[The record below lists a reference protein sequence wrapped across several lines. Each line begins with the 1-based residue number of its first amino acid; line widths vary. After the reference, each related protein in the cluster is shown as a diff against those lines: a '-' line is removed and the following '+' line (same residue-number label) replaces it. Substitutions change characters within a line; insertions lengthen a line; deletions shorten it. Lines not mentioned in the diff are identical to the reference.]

1 MRVMKVVVIG
11 GGWSGCAAALA
22 ARNQGAEVV
31 LIERTD
37 MLLGT
42 GLVGGIMRN
51 NGRHTAAEEMIAM
64 GGGDLFELADRNT
77 LHRRSN
83 SRAIGTPTS
92 TAWRAWSPWCAASC
106 SPRGVDP
113 LPGPHHGCRDGRR
126 PHPGGPGPK
135 QGEEPLRYEG
145 DVFIDAT
152 GTAGGPA
159 NCNKYG
165 NGCAMCVLRCHS
177 FGGRVSVTAKAGV
190 KEMIGRKGDQVGAM
204 SGSCKLLKE
213 SLDPQIV
220 ADLDQNGVAVVP
232 LPPSKVLKG
241 KLALKCC
248 QQYAIPEFEENI
260 ILLDTGHAKLMTPF
274 FPLDLLRSIPGFENA
289 RYEDPYAGGL
299 GNSIRYVGMA
309 PRDDALK
316 VEGVDNLFCA
326 GEKAGLL
333 VGHTEAICTGTAG
346 GLQRRASPSAGKSRW
361 CCRIRSPSGTPSA
374 SSAARCS
381 EEGILSLK
389 YTFSGSVYFDRMQAR
404 SLYTTDAQVIRER
417 VAAAGLEN
425 VFAAVLKQNA
435 DPLRSGVNAE
445 SACRARRDAP
455 IRSAE
460 SAPPGCHAPSA
471 APWGRGSSSI
481 WSQWERQWGRS
492 AVPAGHEMPSP
503 AVFERRRLQPALAG
517 AVGTAALKPAARR
530 RLQRVRRLAASG

>member
-1 MRVMKVVVIG
+1 MKIIIIG
-11 GGWSGCAAALA
+11 GGWSGCAAALV
-22 ARNQGAEVV
+22 ARYQGADVH

-51 NGRHTAAEEMIAM
+51 NGRYTAAEEMIAM
-64 GGGDLFELADRNT
+64 GGGDLFKLTDQNT
-77 LHRRSN
+77 LHREIEFPGHRHANLYSVARMEPMVRN
-83 SRAIGTPTS
+83 FLLSKGVSIHCQVRVTDVEMANGAIQ
-92 TAWRAWSPWCAASC
+92 AVLAR
-106 SPRGVDP
+106 
-113 LPGPHHGCRDGRR
+113 
-126 PHPGGPGPK
+126 
-135 QGEEPLRYEG
+135 QEEEPQRYAG

-190 KEMIGRKGDQVGAM
+190 KEMIGRKGDQIGAM

-220 ADLDQNGVAVVP
+220 ATLNKSGVAVVP
-232 LPPSKVLKG
+232 LPPAKMMKG
-241 KLALKCC
+241 KLDLKCC

-274 FPLDLLRSIPGFENA
+274 FPLELLRAIPGFENA

-316 VEGVDNLFCA
+316 VEGVANLFCG

-333 VGHTEAICTGTAG
+333 VGHTEAICTGALAG
-346 GLQRRASPSAGKSRW
+346 CNAVRSARREKLLVLPDSLAVGDA
-361 CCRIRSPSGTPSA
+361 IRFV
-374 SSAARCS
+374 RQQMR
-381 EEGILSLK
+381 EESILSLK
-389 YTFSGSVYFDRMQAR
+389 YTFSGSVYFERMKAR
-404 SLYTTDAQVIRER
+404 GLYTTDRKQVEQR
-417 VAAAGLEN
+417 VGAAGLAG
-425 VFAAVLKQNA
+425 VFA
-435 DPLRSGVNAE
+435 
-445 SACRARRDAP
+445 
-455 IRSAE
+455 
-460 SAPPGCHAPSA
+460 
-471 APWGRGSSSI
+471 
-481 WSQWERQWGRS
+481 ER
-492 AVPAGHEMPSP
+492 
-503 AVFERRRLQPALAG
+503 
-517 AVGTAALKPAARR
+517 
-530 RLQRVRRLAASG
+530 

>member
-1 MRVMKVVVIG
+1 MKVVVIG

-22 ARNQGAEVV
+22 ASNQGAETV

-51 NGRHTAAEEMIAM
+51 NGRYTAAEEMIAM
-64 GGGDLFELADRNT
+64 GGGDLFELADRNS
-77 LHRRSN
+77 LHREVEFPGHRHSNLYSVARMEPMVRSFLL
-83 SRAIGTPTS
+83 S
-92 TAWRAWSPWCAASC
+92 
-106 SPRGVDP
+106 RGVSIHCQVRITDVEMTDGTARAV
-113 LPGPHHGCRDGRR
+113 LARHGDA
-126 PHPGGPGPK
+126 P
-135 QGEEPLRYEG
+135 QRYAG

-159 NCNKYG
+159 NCSKYG

-190 KEMIGRKGDQVGAM
+190 REMVGRKGDQIGAM

-220 ADLDQNGVAVVP
+220 ADLDRKGVAVVA

-241 KLALKCC
+241 KLGLKCC
-248 QQYAIPEFEENI
+248 QQYAIPEFEQNI

-274 FPLDLLRSIPGFENA
+274 FPLDLLRSIPGFANA

-316 VEGVDNLFCA
+316 VEGAANLFCA

-333 VGHTEAICTGTAG
+333 VGHTEAICTGMVAG
-346 GLQRRASPSAGKSRW
+346 YNAVKFVRRENPLVLPESLAVGDA
-361 CCRIRSPSGTPSA
+361 IRFVRSQM
-374 SSAARCS
+374 R

-389 YTFSGSVYFDRMQAR
+389 YTFSGSVYFDRMRAR
-404 SLYTTDAQVIRER
+404 SLYTTDVQVIRER
-417 VAAAGLEN
+417 VAAAGLED
-425 VFAAVLKQNA
+425 VFAA
-435 DPLRSGVNAE
+435 
-445 SACRARRDAP
+445 C
-455 IRSAE
+455 
-460 SAPPGCHAPSA
+460 
-471 APWGRGSSSI
+471 
-481 WSQWERQWGRS
+481 
-492 AVPAGHEMPSP
+492 
-503 AVFERRRLQPALAG
+503 
-517 AVGTAALKPAARR
+517 
-530 RLQRVRRLAASG
+530 

>member
-1 MRVMKVVVIG
+1 MKIIVIG

-22 ARNQGAEVV
+22 ACNQGAETV

-64 GGGDLFELADRNT
+64 GGGDFFELADRNS
-77 LHRRSN
+77 LHREVEFPGHRHSNLYSVARMEPRVRSFLL
-83 SRAIGTPTS
+83 SKGVSIQCQVRVTDVEMADGTIRAVL
-92 TAWRAWSPWCAASC
+92 A
-106 SPRGVDP
+106 
-113 LPGPHHGCRDGRR
+113 
-126 PHPGGPGPK
+126 K
-135 QGEEPLRYEG
+135 QGATSVKYEG
-145 DVFIDAT
+145 DAFIDAT

-190 KEMIGRKGDQVGAM
+190 KEMVGRKGDQIGAM

-220 ADLDQNGVAVVP
+220 ADLDQKGVAVVA

-289 RYEDPYAGGL
+289 RYEDPYAGGI

-316 VEGVDNLFCA
+316 VEGVENLFCA

-333 VGHTEAICTGTAG
+333 VGHTEAICTGIVAG
-346 GLQRRASPSAGKSRW
+346 YNAVKSVRREKLLVLPDTLAVGDA
-361 CCRIRSPSGTPSA
+361 IRFV
-374 SSAARCS
+374 RRQMR

-389 YTFSGSVYFDRMQAR
+389 YTFSGSVYFDRMRAR
-404 SLYTTDAQVIRER
+404 SLYTKDVQVIRER

-425 VFAAVLKQNA
+425 VFAA
-435 DPLRSGVNAE
+435 G
-445 SACRARRDAP
+445 
-455 IRSAE
+455 
-460 SAPPGCHAPSA
+460 
-471 APWGRGSSSI
+471 
-481 WSQWERQWGRS
+481 
-492 AVPAGHEMPSP
+492 
-503 AVFERRRLQPALAG
+503 
-517 AVGTAALKPAARR
+517 
-530 RLQRVRRLAASG
+530 